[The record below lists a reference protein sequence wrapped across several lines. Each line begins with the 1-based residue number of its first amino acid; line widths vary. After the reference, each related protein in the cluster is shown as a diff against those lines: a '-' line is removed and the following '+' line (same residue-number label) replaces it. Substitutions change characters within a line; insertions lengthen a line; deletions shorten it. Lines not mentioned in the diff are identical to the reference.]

1 MSYRRKFSKNFD
13 VPLSISISS
22 PSASAHATENGGAR
36 LSTSSGRV
44 TVYYDG
50 RQRSF
55 PISVNGSGDS
65 GDLSY
70 TETVDVEIDVDTEPF
85 DDSISTCNHH
95 VNALTGSVAATETAQ
110 VASVAENSKKIATT
124 IITGFFK
131 NVQADI
137 SSKIVELAQRVD
149 SRLLHLH
156 EQAKTLQAKRQQM
169 EDDYQRTK
177 ARYSKIVL
185 DLNKELENRVKAL
198 DEPIF
203 KMVSVVEGESK
214 RMVNADFA
222 EIASIVAKENTAL
235 STQIGA
241 AMTKKR
247 AKQAISKAVE
257 FLRIQKLTN
266 IAIDRST
273 ISGLTGENGSYY
285 LPVCYFETKDAN
297 GTVQHDCAY
306 DKEHLPSSVT
316 DKIEDSIFSNPEMVS
331 SMHEVER
338 ENVEKFFNASIQ
350 DAMKGTTD
358 PHDIRVIN
366 TISKLFFE

>member
-1 MSYRRKFSKNFD
+1 MSYKRHFSKDFNI
-13 VPLSISISS
+13 PLNIRISDPSVHTDNEGKLSGISS
-22 PSASAHATENGGAR
+22 GSIHVDYNGHTFKYSIG
-36 LSTSSGRV
+36 GH
-44 TVYYDG
+44 
-50 RQRSF
+50 
-55 PISVNGSGDS
+55 GDS
-65 GDLSY
+65 ESHDLGHY
-70 TETVDVEIDVDTEPF
+70 ETVDVDIEVDTKPF
-85 DDSISTCNHH
+85 DGSISDCNNH
-95 VNALTGSVAATETAQ
+95 VNVLTGSVAATKTAQ

-149 SRLLHLH
+149 SRLLHLN

-177 ARYSKIVL
+177 ARYSKIVM

-316 DKIEDSIFSNPEMVS
+316 DKIEDSIFSNPEMVL